1 MNFPQNWIAVT
12 ESQYPWER
20 DALEFVRNQF
30 PTHEPYRAWSNFE
43 FIADD
48 GSINEVDLL
57 VCTPQGFFLIEIKSR
72 AGRLFGDAGTWT
84 WETDG
89 HLITTDSPVIAVNI
103 KAKKLRSLLQRQMA
117 WKRKGQLPFLET
129 LVFCSAPDL
138 RCELQGTARYRV
150 CLRDRNK
157 DGEQLARPGI
167 MAALTHRECPGLDP
181 HPKGICDQP
190 TTKLISQAMEQ
201 AGIRASQ
208 RSRRVSDYVLDQL
221 IGQGP
226 GYQDWEATHT
236 KLANVKRR
244 VRIYTVHTGA
254 SDEERRTIERAAQ
267 REAQLLETLQ
277 HQAILRREGF
287 TEHVLGP
294 ALIFEY
300 DPQAVRLDHF
310 LAQYK
315 DKLSIEVR
323 LDLLRQIAD
332 VVRFAHDKKVV
343 HRALSPRSILVTDPS
358 GERPHIKIFNWQVG
372 YRQSSS
378 TGDLSREVT
387 ATSHVNRLV
396 EDMSTAYMAPE
407 ALADAENTGEHLD
420 VFSLGAIAYHLFAG
434 EPPAANALELSN
446 KLRETRGLQISAV
459 LNGAND
465 ELQFLIQYSTHPE
478 VVSRIDSVVDFL
490 SCLDEVE
497 EKLTAPEHEFV
508 EDPSR
513 ALKGDLLPGNLT
525 VVRRLGQGACA
536 VALLVEREGQEYVL
550 KVANDP
556 EHNQRLKDEGEIL
569 QQCRHPHIVEYCGMF
584 PIGDR
589 IGVLMRRAGQETLGQ
604 RLRKEGRLHVDLL
617 QRFGEDL
624 LSVVNYLED
633 TGIAHRDI
641 KPDNIGVGPMGRS
654 DRLHLV
660 LFDFSLSRMPPDN
673 IRAGTTG
680 YLDPLL
686 PLRKPP
692 CWDLYAERYAAAV
705 TLYELAAGPNNL
717 PKWGDGASDPSQLA
731 CEVTMEAELFDADL
745 RDGLTDFF
753 TKALRRNPAERF
765 DNAEE
770 MLQAW
775 RRCFE
780 GIAHPGALSDYD
792 AVETLR
798 ERLVGVTFDTQ
809 IAELGLGSRAINAL
823 DRANILTVEDLLT
836 VPLRRLLLRGVGNTT
851 RREIATAV
859 RLLREQL
866 GSQQQSD
873 GPTGMAETAAPSDQ
887 LDVGS
892 LSVDLLAQRIMRTST
907 RDGAAAQRTL
917 RTLFGLKPIL
927 DNPWPSQAD
936 VARCIDVTRARIGQ
950 LVGKL
955 QQRWSKDPAMTKLR
969 AEVADILHAAGSVMS
984 VSELCEAVLMA
995 RGSVQDEPYRTQLAT
1010 AVTRAAV
1017 EVERIMAEPRFMVR
1031 RNGACV
1037 LVATSQELADYA
1049 LRLGQCADRLAAEDP
1064 LAPPARVLQTLQALV
1079 FPTGTAEIADT
1090 RLVRLAAAASE
1101 HAAVSS
1107 RQELY
1112 LKGMDA
1118 VRALKLSQGALLGV
1132 PSLTVA
1138 QIRERVSSRY
1148 PDAEPLPDRP
1158 ALDHLLHLAGFDFQ
1172 WDVTARQG
1180 TGGYVSQCRDTT
1192 VITSG
1197 SAPVTRLPTVLGPS
1211 QVIEITPEIAD
1222 ARQFEERLQRALKDG
1237 AFLVLMVHPKYY
1249 QRACAELCSRFPL
1262 TLINFEALFIKALRE
1277 VAEKARV
1284 NWDLVLKTD
1293 ATPYAGDWQKL
1304 LLLVGRAMPLVE
1316 AQLSSRDNTM
1326 LVTYAG
1332 VLARY
1337 DRMDLLERLRDK
1349 VGRHDGI
1356 PGLWLLL
1363 PGQHQAVMDGKAVP
1377 ILSPGQR
1384 ATIPESWLQNVH
1396 RGRAA
1401 PCADAVAPETAPR
1414 NMQSPSGAVET
1425 RADPSAA
1432 PRIARRE
1439 SWKVNN

>member
-1 MNFPQNWIAVT
+1 MPQNWIAVT

-20 DALEFVRNQF
+20 DALEFVHNQF
-30 PTHEPYRAWSNFE
+30 PTHEPYRAWTNFE

-72 AGRLFGDAGTWT
+72 SGRLFGDAGTWT

-89 HLITTDSPVIAVNI
+89 PLITTDSPVIAANV
-103 KAKKLRSLLQRQMA
+103 KAKKLRSLLQRQKA
-117 WKRKGQLPFLET
+117 CKRKGQLPFLEA

-150 CLRDRNK
+150 CLRDRLK
-157 DGEQLARPGI
+157 DGDQPARPGI
-167 MAALTHRECPGLDP
+167 MAALKRRECPGLDP
-181 HPKGICDQP
+181 HPKGICDRP

-208 RSRRVSDYVLDQL
+208 RYRRVSDYVLDQL
-221 IGQGP
+221 IGAGP

-236 KLANVKRR
+236 RLANVKRR
-244 VRIYTVHTGA
+244 VRIYTVRTGA
-254 SDEERRTIERAAQ
+254 TDEERRTIERAAQ

-294 ALIFEY
+294 ALIFEH
-300 DPQAVRLDHF
+300 DPLALRLDHF

-315 DKLSIEVR
+315 DKLSVDVR
-323 LDLLRQIAD
+323 LDLLRQMAEVI
-332 VVRFAHDKKVV
+332 RFAHDKKVV

-358 GERPHIKIFNWQVG
+358 GDRPHIKIFNWQVG
-372 YRQSSS
+372 YRQGSA
-378 TGDLSREVT
+378 TAGLSREVT
-387 ATSHVNRLV
+387 ATSHVDRLV
-396 EDMSTAYMAPE
+396 EDVSTAYMAPE

-420 VFSLGAIAYHLFAG
+420 VFSLGAIAYHLFSG
-434 EPPAANALELSN
+434 EPPAANGLELSN

-459 LNGAND
+459 LNGANE
-465 ELQFLIQYSTHPE
+465 ELQLLIQYSTHPE
-478 VVSRIDSVVDFL
+478 VASRIDSVVDFL

-513 ALKGDLLPGNLT
+513 AQKGDLLPGSFT

-536 VALLVEREGQEYVL
+536 VALLVEREGQGYVL
-550 KVANDP
+550 KVASDP
-556 EHNQRLKDEGEIL
+556 DHNQRLKDEGEVL
-569 QQCRHPHIVEYCGMF
+569 QQCRHPHIVEYCDMF
-584 PIGDR
+584 SIGDR
-589 IGVLMRRAGQETLGQ
+589 MCVLMRRAGQETLGQ

-617 QRFGEDL
+617 QRFGDDL
-624 LSVVNYLED
+624 LGMVNYLED
-633 TGIAHRDI
+633 TGIAHRDL

-660 LFDFSLSRMPPDN
+660 LFDFSLARTPPEN

-686 PLRKPP
+686 PLRRPP
-692 CWDLYAERYAAAV
+692 RWDLYAERYAAAV
-705 TLYELAAGPNNL
+705 TLYELAAGPHNL
-717 PKWGDGASDPSQLA
+717 PRWGDGASDPSQLA
-731 CEVTMEAELFDADL
+731 CEATIEAELFDADL

-780 GIAHPGALSDYD
+780 GIAHPGTLSDHDD
-792 AVETLR
+792 AEALR
-798 ERLVGVTFDTQ
+798 ELLAGATFDTQ

-836 VPLRRLLLRGVGNTT
+836 VPLRRLQRLRGVGNTT
-851 RREIATAV
+851 RREISTAV
-859 RLLREQL
+859 KLLREQL
-866 GSQQQSD
+866 GNPKQADVPAGMTEAAS
-873 GPTGMAETAAPSDQ
+873 PTDQ

-892 LSVDLLAQRIMRTST
+892 LSVDLLAQRLMRTSA
-907 RDGAAAQRTL
+907 RDGEAAQRTL
-917 RTLFGLKPIL
+917 RALLGLEPSL
-927 DNPWPSQAD
+927 DNSWPSQAD
-936 VARCIDVTRARIGQ
+936 VARCIEVTRARIGQ
-950 LVGKL
+950 LVGKF

-969 AEVADILHAAGSVMS
+969 AEVADILYAAGGVMS
-984 VSELCEAVLMA
+984 VGELCEAVLGA
-995 RGSVQDEPYRTQLAT
+995 RGSVQDEPYRTKLAT

-1017 EVERIMAEPRFMVR
+1017 EVERIMADPRFMVR
-1031 RNGACV
+1031 RDGACV
-1037 LVATSQELADYA
+1037 LIATSQELADDA
-1049 LRLGQCADRLAAEDP
+1049 FRLGQCADRLAAEDP

-1079 FPTGTAEIADT
+1079 LPIGLTELADT
-1090 RLVRLAAAASE
+1090 RLVRLAAAASA

-1112 LKGMDA
+1112 PKGMDA
-1118 VRALKLSQGALLGV
+1118 ARALKLSQGALLGV

-1138 QIRERVSSRY
+1138 QMRERVSSRY

-1158 ALDHLLHLAGFDFQ
+1158 ALDELLRLAGFDFQ
-1172 WDVTARQG
+1172 WDDTARQG
-1180 TGGYVSQCRDTT
+1180 SGGYVSRFRDTAA
-1192 VITSG
+1192 ITSG
-1197 SAPVTRLPTVLGPS
+1197 SAFAPRLPTVNGPAKA
-1211 QVIEITPEIAD
+1211 IEITPEIAD

-1237 AFLVLMVHPKYY
+1237 SFLVLLVHPKYY
-1249 QRACAELCSRFPL
+1249 QRACDELCGRFPL
-1262 TLINFEALFIKALRE
+1262 TLIDFEALFIKALRE

-1293 ATPYAGDWQKL
+1293 AIPHAGDWDKL

-1316 AQLSSRDNTM
+1316 AQLSASDKTM
-1326 LVTYAG
+1326 LITYAG

-1349 VGRHDGI
+1349 VGRRDGI

-1363 PGQHQAVMDGKAVP
+1363 PGQNQAVMDGKAVP

-1384 ATIPESWLQNVH
+1384 ANIPESWLQNVH
-1396 RGRAA
+1396 RGER
-1401 PCADAVAPETAPR
+1401 V
-1414 NMQSPSGAVET
+1414 
-1425 RADPSAA
+1425 
-1432 PRIARRE
+1432 
-1439 SWKVNN
+1439 